1 MTRIRFSTVIIEP
14 NYSGSRKEAR
24 ETIVK
29 KISSRNTFF
38 AKKVLPVLWF
48 GFLIVFASIALI
60 GTGQRFL
67 PFLLVPAVMAAFGF
81 FLMKNLVWDLVDEV
95 YDCGDYL
102 LIKNGDKE
110 DEVALSSIMNVSA
123 SLLLNPPRITLR
135 LTNPGTFGKEIA
147 FSPVREF
154 TLNPFAKNQIAEE
167 LMVRVDQARS
177 KRPV

>member
-1 MTRIRFSTVIIEP
+1 
-14 NYSGSRKEAR
+14 
-24 ETIVK
+24 VK
-29 KISSRNTFF
+29 RISSRNTFF
-38 AKKVLPVLWF
+38 AKKVLPVVWF
-48 GFLIVFASIALI
+48 GFLMLFVLIALT
-60 GTGQRFL
+60 GSGQRFL
-67 PFLLVPAVMAAFGF
+67 PFLLVPAGMAVFGF

-102 LIKNGDKE
+102 LIRNRGKK
-110 DEVALSSIMNVSA
+110 DEVALSNIMNVSA

-135 LTNPGTFGKEIA
+135 LINPGTFGREIA

-154 TLNPFAKNQIAEE
+154 TLNPFAKNQIAED